1 MDTSHRCL
9 GAMLQVEKGLAR
21 LVGGDSGKLAP
32 VSEFA
37 LDAAAMM
44 SRSPSKAASL
54 GRWLTVFMQ
63 DTHVHCAI
71 PAPATPGAACW
82 SRPRLSDCMRLRY
95 CTAAKGVLLF
105 VCSAGGSSA
114 ALSPLAASEAGAS
127 GLIRAVRSL
136 KDVTALH
143 GSIEVGLHVRYL
155 PVEFLGRKD
164 LRHPRD

>member
-37 LDAAAMM
+37 LDAAAAM
-44 SRSPSKAASL
+44 SRSPSKTTSL
-54 GRWLTVFMQ
+54 GRWLTVSMQ
-63 DTHVHCAI
+63 DTHLHCAI
-71 PAPATPGAACW
+71 PASATPGATCW
-82 SRPRLSDCMRLRY
+82 SHLRLFDCMRLRN
-95 CTAAKGVLLF
+95 CTAAKGVLLV

-127 GLIRAVRSL
+127 GLIRAVHSL

-143 GSIEVGLHVRYL
+143 GSIEVGLHVTLL
-155 PVEFLGRKD
+155 PIGFLGER
-164 LRHPRD
+164 RASPP